1 MGKEDHSL
9 HELIRGCIK
18 RDLRMMEQFYHLF
31 APEMWVVC
39 LRYARSSMM
48 AEDAMQEGFIRAF
61 DMLES
66 YSGRGSFRGW
76 LRRVFVTTTLNHLKK
91 YHRYERMEY
100 QYEGL
105 YVSDDRGVADAVSTL
120 QAGQLMELLQCLPD
134 GAREVFNLYVVE
146 GYSHREIGELL
157 GFSEGNS
164 RSQLHR
170 ARMALQRII
179 EEIAVQE
186 SMMETKRDNEQ
197 LNDNHHGTQHR

>member
-9 HELIRGCIK
+9 HELIKGCID

-39 LRYARSSMM
+39 LRYARSPMM

-61 DMLES
+61 DTMAS
-66 YSGRGSFRGW
+66 YSGKGSFRGW

-91 YHRYERMEY
+91 HHRFERMEY
-100 QYEGL
+100 QYEGV
-105 YVSDDRGVADAVSTL
+105 YAPDNRDVADALSAL
-120 QAGQLMELLQCLPD
+120 QAGELMELLRSLPN

-146 GYSHREIGELL
+146 GYSHREIGQML

-164 RSQLHR
+164 RSQLYR
-170 ARMALQRII
+170 ARMALQKSL
-179 EEIAVQE
+179 EEIALQE
-186 SMMETKRDNEQ
+186 SMSETKRNDEQ
-197 LNDNHHGTQHR
+197 LNDNHHGTQHG